1 MILNVESRIKGGLTM
16 RRKTW
21 MTALTLLVLSSLML
35 AACSSQAEQSN
46 EKTRTIT
53 HEVGKTKVPEKP
65 KKVVALEFSF
75 VDALDEL
82 GITPVGIAQENKTDV
97 SGLLG
102 KDISFTEVGTRQQ
115 PHLEVISSL
124 QPDLIIGDFNR
135 HKGIYKQLQEIAPTI
150 ILKSRNA
157 TYEEN
162 IDSFKTIAE
171 AVGKTKQMDD
181 RLALHEERLEAAKKK
196 VDPKDDRK
204 VMVGV
209 FRADSLTAHGETSF
223 DGELLEK
230 IGIENAVTKTAEPTV
245 TITLEQMVKWDPDV
259 IFMAEA
265 DPKLLKEWKNNP
277 LWNQITAV
285 KNKEVY
291 EVNRDLWTRY
301 RGLDA
306 AEQIVDEA
314 IQLLQ
319 QK

>member
-1 MILNVESRIKGGLTM
+1 M

-35 AACSSQAEQSN
+35 AACSGQAEQSN
-46 EKTRTIT
+46 EKARTIT
-53 HEVGKTKVPEKP
+53 HEAGKTKVPEKP

-102 KDISFTEVGTRQQ
+102 KDIEFTEVGTRQQ
-115 PHLEVISSL
+115 PNLEVISSL

-162 IDSFKTIAE
+162 IDSFKTIAK

-181 RLALHEERLEAAKKK
+181 RLALHEERLQAAKKK

-265 DPKLLKEWKNNP
+265 DPKLLKEWKDNP

-285 KNKEVY
+285 KNGEVY

-314 IQLLQ
+314 IQLLK

>member
-1 MILNVESRIKGGLTM
+1 M

-35 AACSSQAEQSN
+35 AACSGQAEQKN
-46 EKTRTIT
+46 EKTRTIS
-53 HEVGKTKVPEKP
+53 HEAGKTKVPEQP

-102 KDISFTEVGTRQQ
+102 KDIEFTEVGTRQQ
-115 PHLEVISSL
+115 PNLEVISSL

-181 RLALHEERLEAAKKK
+181 RLALHEERLQAAKKK

-265 DPKLLKEWKNNP
+265 DPKLLKEWKDNP

-285 KNKEVY
+285 KNGEVY

-314 IQLLQ
+314 IQLLK

>member
-1 MILNVESRIKGGLTM
+1 
-16 RRKTW
+16 

-35 AACSSQAEQSN
+35 AACSGQAEQKN

-53 HEVGKTKVPEKP
+53 HEAGKTKVPEQP

-75 VDALDEL
+75 VDALDKL

-102 KDISFTEVGTRQQ
+102 KDIEFTEVGTRQQ
-115 PHLEVISSL
+115 PNLEVISSL

-181 RLALHEERLEAAKKK
+181 RLALHEERLQAAKKK

-265 DPKLLKEWKNNP
+265 DPKLLKEWKDNP

-285 KNKEVY
+285 KNGEVY

-314 IQLLQ
+314 IQLLK

>member
-1 MILNVESRIKGGLTM
+1 M

-35 AACSSQAEQSN
+35 AACSGQAEQTN
-46 EKTRTIT
+46 QKTRTIT
-53 HEVGKTKVPEKP
+53 HEAGKTKVPEKP
-65 KKVVALEFSF
+65 KRVVALEFSF

-115 PHLEVISSL
+115 PNLEVISSL

-157 TYEEN
+157 TYEQN

-230 IGIENAVTKTAEPTV
+230 IGIGNAVTKTAEPTV

>member
-1 MILNVESRIKGGLTM
+1 MDDSVDAPRVEQFDACGLF
-16 RRKTW
+16 
-21 MTALTLLVLSSLML
+21 
-35 AACSSQAEQSN
+35 SQAEQSN

-53 HEVGKTKVPEKP
+53 HEAGKTKVPEKP

-102 KDISFTEVGTRQQ
+102 KDIEFTEVGTRQQ
-115 PHLEVISSL
+115 PNLEVISSL

-181 RLALHEERLEAAKKK
+181 RLALHEERLQAAKKK

-204 VMVGV
+204 SWSVSS
-209 FRADSLTAHGETSF
+209 APIH
-223 DGELLEK
+223 
-230 IGIENAVTKTAEPTV
+230 
-245 TITLEQMVKWDPDV
+245 
-259 IFMAEA
+259 
-265 DPKLLKEWKNNP
+265 
-277 LWNQITAV
+277 
-285 KNKEVY
+285 
-291 EVNRDLWTRY
+291 
-301 RGLDA
+301 
-306 AEQIVDEA
+306 
-314 IQLLQ
+314 
-319 QK
+319 

>member
-1 MILNVESRIKGGLTM
+1 M

-35 AACSSQAEQSN
+35 AACSGQAEQSN

-53 HEVGKTKVPEKP
+53 HEAGKTKVPEKP

-97 SGLLG
+97 PGLLG
-102 KDISFTEVGTRQQ
+102 KDIEFTEVGTRQQ
-115 PHLEVISSL
+115 PNLEVISSL

-171 AVGKTKQMDD
+171 AVSKTKQMDD
-181 RLALHEERLEAAKKK
+181 RLALHEERLQAAKKK

-265 DPKLLKEWKNNP
+265 DPKLLKEWKDNP

-285 KNKEVY
+285 KNGEVY

-314 IQLLQ
+314 IQLLK

>member
-1 MILNVESRIKGGLTM
+1 M
-16 RRKTW
+16 
-21 MTALTLLVLSSLML
+21 LV
-35 AACSSQAEQSN
+35 ACSSQAEQSN

-53 HEVGKTKVPEKP
+53 HEAGKTKVPEKP

-102 KDISFTEVGTRQQ
+102 KDIEFTEVGTRQQ
-115 PHLEVISSL
+115 PNLEVISSL

-181 RLALHEERLEAAKKK
+181 RLALHEERLRAAKKK

-209 FRADSLTAHGETSF
+209 FRADSLTSHGETSF

-265 DPKLLKEWKNNP
+265 DPKLLKEWKDNP

-285 KNKEVY
+285 KNGEVY

-314 IQLLQ
+314 IQLLK

>member
-1 MILNVESRIKGGLTM
+1 M

-53 HEVGKTKVPEKP
+53 HEAGKTKVPEKP

-115 PHLEVISSL
+115 PNLEVISSL

-181 RLALHEERLEAAKKK
+181 RLALHEERLQAAKKK

-285 KNKEVY
+285 KNGEVY

-314 IQLLQ
+314 IQLLK

>member
-16 RRKTW
+16 RVKTW

-35 AACSSQAEQSN
+35 AACSGQAEQSN

-53 HEVGKTKVPEKP
+53 HEAGKTKVPEKP

-102 KDISFTEVGTRQQ
+102 KDIEFTEVGTRQQ
-115 PHLEVISSL
+115 PNLEVISSL

-181 RLALHEERLEAAKKK
+181 RLALHEERLQAAKKK
-196 VDPKDDRK
+196 VDPKDNRK

-265 DPKLLKEWKNNP
+265 DPKLLKEWKDNP

-285 KNKEVY
+285 KNGEVY

-314 IQLLQ
+314 IQLLK

>member
-1 MILNVESRIKGGLTM
+1 M

-35 AACSSQAEQSN
+35 AACSGQAEQSN

-53 HEVGKTKVPEKP
+53 HEAGKTKVPEKP

-102 KDISFTEVGTRQQ
+102 KDIEFTEVGTRQQ
-115 PHLEVISSL
+115 PNLEVISSL

-135 HKGIYKQLQEIAPTI
+135 HKGIYKQLQENAPTI

-181 RLALHEERLEAAKKK
+181 RLALHEERLQAAKKK

-285 KNKEVY
+285 KNGEVY

-314 IQLLQ
+314 IQLLK

>member
-1 MILNVESRIKGGLTM
+1 M

-35 AACSSQAEQSN
+35 AACSGQAEQTDQ
-46 EKTRTIT
+46 KTRTIT
-53 HEVGKTKVPEKP
+53 HEAGKTKVPEKP

-115 PHLEVISSL
+115 PNLEVISSL

-162 IDSFKTIAE
+162 IDSFKKIAE

>member
-1 MILNVESRIKGGLTM
+1 
-16 RRKTW
+16 
-21 MTALTLLVLSSLML
+21 ML
-35 AACSSQAEQSN
+35 AACSGQAEQSN

-53 HEVGKTKVPEKP
+53 HEAGKTKVPEKP

-102 KDISFTEVGTRQQ
+102 KDIEFTEVGTRQQ
-115 PHLEVISSL
+115 PNLEVISSL

-181 RLALHEERLEAAKKK
+181 RLALHEERLQAAKKK

-265 DPKLLKEWKNNP
+265 DPKLLKEWKDNP

-285 KNKEVY
+285 KNGEVY

-314 IQLLQ
+314 IQLLK

>member
-1 MILNVESRIKGGLTM
+1 
-16 RRKTW
+16 

-35 AACSSQAEQSN
+35 AACSGQAEQTDQ
-46 EKTRTIT
+46 KTRTIT
-53 HEVGKTKVPEKP
+53 HEAGKTKVPEKP

-115 PHLEVISSL
+115 PNLEVISSL

-162 IDSFKTIAE
+162 IDSFKKIAE

>member
-1 MILNVESRIKGGLTM
+1 M

-35 AACSSQAEQSN
+35 AACSGQAEQTN

-53 HEVGKTKVPEKP
+53 HEAGKTKVPEKP

-115 PHLEVISSL
+115 PNLEVISSL

-162 IDSFKTIAE
+162 LDSFKTIAE

-181 RLALHEERLEAAKKK
+181 RLALHEERLQAAKKK

-265 DPKLLKEWKNNP
+265 DPKLLKEWKDNP

-285 KNKEVY
+285 KNGEVY

-314 IQLLQ
+314 IQLLK

>member
-1 MILNVESRIKGGLTM
+1 M

-35 AACSSQAEQSN
+35 AACSGQAEQTDQ
-46 EKTRTIT
+46 KTRTIT
-53 HEVGKTKVPEKP
+53 HEAGKTKVPEQP

-115 PHLEVISSL
+115 PNLEVISSL

-135 HKGIYKQLQEIAPTI
+135 HKGIYKQLQDIAPTI

-285 KNKEVY
+285 KNGEVY

-306 AEQIVDEA
+306 AEQIIDEA

>member
-1 MILNVESRIKGGLTM
+1 M

-53 HEVGKTKVPEKP
+53 HEAGKTKVPEKP

-115 PHLEVISSL
+115 PNLEVISSL

-285 KNKEVY
+285 KNGEVY

-314 IQLLQ
+314 IQLLK

>member
-1 MILNVESRIKGGLTM
+1 
-16 RRKTW
+16 
-21 MTALTLLVLSSLML
+21 LTLLVLSSLML
-35 AACSSQAEQSN
+35 AACSGQAEQTDQ
-46 EKTRTIT
+46 KTRTIT
-53 HEVGKTKVPEKP
+53 HEAGKTKVPEKP

-115 PHLEVISSL
+115 PNLEVISSL

-162 IDSFKTIAE
+162 IDSFKKIAE

>member
-1 MILNVESRIKGGLTM
+1 MILNVESRTKGGLIM

-35 AACSSQAEQSN
+35 AACSGQAEKTN

-53 HEVGKTKVPEKP
+53 HEAGKTKVPEHP

-102 KDISFTEVGTRQQ
+102 KDIAFTEVGTRQQ
-115 PHLEVISSL
+115 PNLEVISSL

-135 HKGIYKQLQEIAPTI
+135 HKGIYKQLQKIAPTI

-162 IDSFKTIAE
+162 IESFKSIAE

-181 RLALHEERLEAAKKK
+181 RLALHEERLNAAKKK
-196 VDPKDDRK
+196 VDPNDDRK

>member
-1 MILNVESRIKGGLTM
+1 M

-35 AACSSQAEQSN
+35 AACSGQAEQTN

-53 HEVGKTKVPEKP
+53 HEAGKTKVPEHL
-65 KKVVALEFSF
+65 KKVVALEYSF

-102 KDISFTEVGTRQQ
+102 KDIAFTEVGTRQQ
-115 PHLEVISSL
+115 PNLEVISSL

-135 HKGIYKQLQEIAPTI
+135 HKGIYKQLQKIAPTI

-162 IDSFKTIAE
+162 IESFKTIAE

-181 RLALHEERLEAAKKK
+181 RLALHEERLNAAKKK
-196 VDPKDDRK
+196 VDPNDDRK

-230 IGIENAVTKTAEPTV
+230 IGIENAVTKTVEPTV

-285 KNKEVY
+285 KNKDVY

>member
-1 MILNVESRIKGGLTM
+1 MILNVESRSKGGLTM

-35 AACSSQAEQSN
+35 AACSGQAEQSN

-53 HEVGKTKVPEKP
+53 HEAGKTKVPEKP

-115 PHLEVISSL
+115 PNLEVISSL

-285 KNKEVY
+285 KNGEVY

>member
-1 MILNVESRIKGGLTM
+1 M

-35 AACSSQAEQSN
+35 AACSGQAEQTDQ
-46 EKTRTIT
+46 KTRTIT
-53 HEVGKTKVPEKP
+53 HEAGKTKVPEKP

-102 KDISFTEVGTRQQ
+102 KDIEFTEVGTRQQ
-115 PHLEVISSL
+115 PNLEVISSL

-135 HKGIYKQLQEIAPTI
+135 HKGIYKQLEEIAPTI

-181 RLALHEERLEAAKKK
+181 RLALHEERLRAAKKK

-265 DPKLLKEWKNNP
+265 DPKLLKEWKDNP

-314 IQLLQ
+314 IQLLK

>member
-1 MILNVESRIKGGLTM
+1 M

-35 AACSSQAEQSN
+35 AACSGQAEQTN

-53 HEVGKTKVPEKP
+53 HEAGKTKVPEKP

-102 KDISFTEVGTRQQ
+102 KDIEFTEVGTRQQ
-115 PHLEVISSL
+115 PNLEVISSL

-181 RLALHEERLEAAKKK
+181 RLALHEERLQAAKKK
-196 VDPKDDRK
+196 VDPNDDRK

-265 DPKLLKEWKNNP
+265 DPKLLKEWKDNP

-285 KNKEVY
+285 KNGEVY

-314 IQLLQ
+314 IQLLK

>member
-1 MILNVESRIKGGLTM
+1 M

-53 HEVGKTKVPEKP
+53 HEAGKTKVPEKP

-102 KDISFTEVGTRQQ
+102 KDIEFTEVGTRQQ
-115 PHLEVISSL
+115 PNLEVISSL

-171 AVGKTKQMDD
+171 AVSKTKQMDD
-181 RLALHEERLEAAKKK
+181 RLALHEERLQAAKKK

-230 IGIENAVTKTAEPTV
+230 IGIENAVTKTADPTV

-265 DPKLLKEWKNNP
+265 DPKLLKEWKDNP

-285 KNKEVY
+285 KNGEVY

-306 AEQIVDEA
+306 AEQ
-314 IQLLQ
+314 
-319 QK
+319 

>member
-1 MILNVESRIKGGLTM
+1 M

-35 AACSSQAEQSN
+35 AACSGQAEQSN

-53 HEVGKTKVPEKP
+53 HEAGKTKVPEKP

-102 KDISFTEVGTRQQ
+102 KDIEFTEVGTRQQ
-115 PHLEVISSL
+115 PNLEVISSL

-171 AVGKTKQMDD
+171 AVGKTKQMND
-181 RLALHEERLEAAKKK
+181 RLALHEERLQAAKKK
-196 VDPKDDRK
+196 VDPNDDRK

-285 KNKEVY
+285 KNGEVY

-314 IQLLQ
+314 IQLLK

>member
-1 MILNVESRIKGGLTM
+1 M

-53 HEVGKTKVPEKP
+53 HEAGKTKVPEKP

-102 KDISFTEVGTRQQ
+102 KDIEFTEVGTRQQ
-115 PHLEVISSL
+115 PNLEVISSL

-171 AVGKTKQMDD
+171 AVSKTKQMDD
-181 RLALHEERLEAAKKK
+181 RLALHEERLQAAKKK

-265 DPKLLKEWKNNP
+265 DPKLLKEWKDNP

-285 KNKEVY
+285 KNGEVY

-314 IQLLQ
+314 IQLLK

>member
-1 MILNVESRIKGGLTM
+1 M

-35 AACSSQAEQSN
+35 AACSGQAEQKN

-53 HEVGKTKVPEKP
+53 HEAGKTKVPEQP

-102 KDISFTEVGTRQQ
+102 KDIEFTEVGTRQQ
-115 PHLEVISSL
+115 PNLEVISSL

-171 AVGKTKQMDD
+171 AVGKTKQMND
-181 RLALHEERLEAAKKK
+181 RLALHEERLQAAKKK
-196 VDPKDDRK
+196 VDPNDDRK

-265 DPKLLKEWKNNP
+265 DPKLLKEWKDNP

-285 KNKEVY
+285 KNGEVY

-314 IQLLQ
+314 IQLLK

>member
-1 MILNVESRIKGGLTM
+1 M

-53 HEVGKTKVPEKP
+53 HEAGKTKVPEQP

-102 KDISFTEVGTRQQ
+102 KDIEFTEVGTRQQ
-115 PHLEVISSL
+115 PNLEVISSL

-171 AVGKTKQMDD
+171 AVGKTKQMND
-181 RLALHEERLEAAKKK
+181 RLALHEERLQAAKKK
-196 VDPKDDRK
+196 VDPNDDRK

-265 DPKLLKEWKNNP
+265 DPKLLKEWKDNP

-285 KNKEVY
+285 KNGEVY

-314 IQLLQ
+314 IQLLK

>member
-1 MILNVESRIKGGLTM
+1 M

-35 AACSSQAEQSN
+35 AACSGQAEQSN

-53 HEVGKTKVPEKP
+53 HEAGKTKVPEKP

-102 KDISFTEVGTRQQ
+102 KDIEFTEVGTRQQ
-115 PHLEVISSL
+115 PNLEVISSL

-171 AVGKTKQMDD
+171 AVGKTKQMND
-181 RLALHEERLEAAKKK
+181 RLALHEERLQAAKKK
-196 VDPKDDRK
+196 VDPNDDRK

-265 DPKLLKEWKNNP
+265 DPKLLKEWKDNP

-285 KNKEVY
+285 KNGEVY

-314 IQLLQ
+314 IQLLK

>member
-1 MILNVESRIKGGLTM
+1 M

-35 AACSSQAEQSN
+35 AACSGQAEQSN

-53 HEVGKTKVPEKP
+53 HEAGKTKVPEKP

-102 KDISFTEVGTRQQ
+102 KDIEFTEVGTRQQ
-115 PHLEVISSL
+115 PNLEVISSL

-171 AVGKTKQMDD
+171 AVSKTKQMDD
-181 RLALHEERLEAAKKK
+181 RLALHEERLQAAKKK

-265 DPKLLKEWKNNP
+265 DPKLLKEWKDNP

-285 KNKEVY
+285 KNGEVY

-314 IQLLQ
+314 IQLLK

>member
-1 MILNVESRIKGGLTM
+1 M

-35 AACSSQAEQSN
+35 AACSGQAEQSN

-53 HEVGKTKVPEKP
+53 HEAGKTKVPEKP

-115 PHLEVISSL
+115 PNLEVISSL

-285 KNKEVY
+285 KNGEVY

>member
-1 MILNVESRIKGGLTM
+1 
-16 RRKTW
+16 
-21 MTALTLLVLSSLML
+21 ML

-53 HEVGKTKVPEKP
+53 HEAGKTKVPEKP

-115 PHLEVISSL
+115 PNLEVISSL

-181 RLALHEERLEAAKKK
+181 RLALHEERLQAAKKK

-265 DPKLLKEWKNNP
+265 DPKLLKEWKDNP

-285 KNKEVY
+285 KNGEVY

-314 IQLLQ
+314 IQLLK

>member
-1 MILNVESRIKGGLTM
+1 M

-35 AACSSQAEQSN
+35 AACSGQAEQTN

-53 HEVGKTKVPEKP
+53 HEAGKTKVPEKP

-115 PHLEVISSL
+115 PNLEVISSL

-181 RLALHEERLEAAKKK
+181 RLALHEERLQAAKKK

-230 IGIENAVTKTAEPTV
+230 ISIENAVTKTAEPTV

-265 DPKLLKEWKNNP
+265 DPKLLKEWKDNP

-285 KNKEVY
+285 KNGEVY

-314 IQLLQ
+314 IQLLK

>member
-1 MILNVESRIKGGLTM
+1 M

-21 MTALTLLVLSSLML
+21 MTALMLLVLSSLML
-35 AACSSQAEQSN
+35 AACSGQAEQSN

-53 HEVGKTKVPEKP
+53 HEAGKTKVPEKP

-102 KDISFTEVGTRQQ
+102 KDIEFTEVGTRQQ
-115 PHLEVISSL
+115 PNLEVISSL

-181 RLALHEERLEAAKKK
+181 RLALHEERLQAAKKK

-265 DPKLLKEWKNNP
+265 DPKLLKEWKDNP

-285 KNKEVY
+285 KNGEVY

-314 IQLLQ
+314 IQLLK

>member
-1 MILNVESRIKGGLTM
+1 
-16 RRKTW
+16 

-35 AACSSQAEQSN
+35 AACSGQAEQKN

-53 HEVGKTKVPEKP
+53 HEAGKTKVPEKP

-115 PHLEVISSL
+115 PNLEVISSL

-171 AVGKTKQMDD
+171 AVGKTKQMND
-181 RLALHEERLEAAKKK
+181 RLALHEERLQAAKKK
-196 VDPKDDRK
+196 VDPNDDRK

-285 KNKEVY
+285 KNGEVY

-314 IQLLQ
+314 IQLLK

>member
-1 MILNVESRIKGGLTM
+1 
-16 RRKTW
+16 

-35 AACSSQAEQSN
+35 AACSGQAEQTN

-53 HEVGKTKVPEKP
+53 HKAGKTKVPEHP
-65 KKVVALEFSF
+65 KKIVALEYSF

-102 KDISFTEVGTRQQ
+102 KDIAFTEVGTRQQ
-115 PHLEVISSL
+115 PNLEVISSL

-135 HKGIYKQLQEIAPTI
+135 HKGIYKQLQKIAPTI

-162 IDSFKTIAE
+162 IESFKTIAE

-181 RLALHEERLEAAKKK
+181 RLALHEERLNAAKKK
-196 VDPKDDRK
+196 VDPNDNRK

>member
-1 MILNVESRIKGGLTM
+1 M

-35 AACSSQAEQSN
+35 AACSGQAEQSN

-53 HEVGKTKVPEKP
+53 HEAGKTKVPEQP

-102 KDISFTEVGTRQQ
+102 KDIEFTEVGTRQQ
-115 PHLEVISSL
+115 PNLEVISSL

-181 RLALHEERLEAAKKK
+181 RLALHEERLQAAKKK

-265 DPKLLKEWKNNP
+265 DPKLLKEWKDNP

-285 KNKEVY
+285 KNGEVY

-314 IQLLQ
+314 IQLLK

>member
-1 MILNVESRIKGGLTM
+1 
-16 RRKTW
+16 
-21 MTALTLLVLSSLML
+21 ML

-53 HEVGKTKVPEKP
+53 HEAGKTKVPEQP

-102 KDISFTEVGTRQQ
+102 KDIEFTEVGTRQQ
-115 PHLEVISSL
+115 PNLEVISSL

-171 AVGKTKQMDD
+171 AVGKTKQMND
-181 RLALHEERLEAAKKK
+181 RLALHEERLQAAKKK
-196 VDPKDDRK
+196 VDPNDDRK

-265 DPKLLKEWKNNP
+265 DPKLLKEWKDNP

-285 KNKEVY
+285 KNGEVY

-314 IQLLQ
+314 IQLLK